1 MGQECSFRPHPETSS
16 SKCKI
21 SLTLP
26 RYVLFRLDLS
36 ILNNTFT
43 AEIFE
48 MLMSLEEILLERD
61 RISLSTGAGASRGR
75 RGEGSRHFQHSSK
88 YNTHAPHLIRNGD
101 IAPLVV
107 SFLAHSKPWVPSSAQ
122 LKSCYGADLKPKTHS
137 W

>member
-1 MGQECSFRPHPETSS
+1 
-16 SKCKI
+16 
-21 SLTLP
+21 
-26 RYVLFRLDLS
+26 
-36 ILNNTFT
+36 
-43 AEIFE
+43 

-61 RISLSTGAGASRGR
+61 SISLSLSTGAGASRGR
-75 RGEGSRHFQHSSK
+75 RWEGGRHFQRSSK

-107 SFLAHSKPWVPSSAQ
+107 SFFAHSKPWVPSSAQ